1 MGVKYSNLVY
11 PKVVANDSSATGI
24 TRMFSV
30 FTLIFIT
37 SSIWGNLIGFLS
49 IFRLKSTLSDY

>member
-11 PKVVANDSSATGI
+11 LKVVANDSSATGI

-49 IFRLKSTLSDY
+49 IFD